1 MPGREG
7 RSNFYIVRIEV
18 WASLLTCH
26 GRGAGLLRHRQGT
39 PVSLSW
45 LPNAISLLRIALVVP
60 ILLLIVDGQ
69 YKLALALCFVAGF
82 SDGVDGYLAKKFG
95 WNTRL
100 GALLDPIADKLLVAG
115 TFIVLV
121 YTGHIPLWLGVL
133 VIVRDVVIVGGATV
147 YNFMIRPVEGEPTR
161 ISKLNTALQLL
172 FILFV
177 LSRAAF
183 GWPDK
188 IAITVLGA
196 SIVVTVVVSGIDY
209 VWSWASRA
217 QAGGKPDGQ

>member
-1 MPGREG
+1 M
-7 RSNFYIVRIEV
+7 
-18 WASLLTCH
+18 
-26 GRGAGLLRHRQGT
+26 
-39 PVSLSW
+39 SLSW
-45 LPNAISLLRIALVVP
+45 LPNAISLLRIALVIP
-60 ILLLIVDGQ
+60 ILLLIVNGQ
-69 YKLALALCFVAGF
+69 YKLALVLCFVAGF
-82 SDGVDGYLAKKFG
+82 SDGVDGYLAKRFN
-95 WNTRL
+95 WDTRV

-121 YTGHIPLWLGVL
+121 YTGHIPLWLGLL
-133 VIVRDVVIVGGATV
+133 VIVRDVVIVGGATI

-183 GWPDK
+183 GWPDQ
-188 IAITVLGA
+188 ISLTVLGA
-196 SIVVTVVVSGIDY
+196 SVVVTVVVSGIDY

-217 QAGGKPDGQ
+217 RAGGKPNAQ